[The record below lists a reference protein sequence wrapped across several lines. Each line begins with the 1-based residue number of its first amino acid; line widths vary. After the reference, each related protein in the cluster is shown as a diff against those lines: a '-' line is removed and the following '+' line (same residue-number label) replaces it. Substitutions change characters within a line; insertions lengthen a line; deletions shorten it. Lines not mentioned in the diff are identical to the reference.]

1 MKDKFFLILR
11 AICVLL
17 VGILLVAYKEQWAGA
32 LVIGMGVIFA
42 VFGLCSVIS
51 WLIKNN
57 LKRNPGFF
65 PVLGVAGVVLGLV
78 LILASKSFVNVF
90 VYVAGAILIILALFE
105 LFSLLSMHR
114 DARFP
119 GWIFATPVIALLLG
133 GFALWNPTKAAAL
146 PYMLTGIGCIVCGL
160 GWVVAIV
167 SWIVRSRKA

>member
-57 LKRNPGFF
+57 LKRSPGFF

-90 VYVAGAILIILALFE
+90 VYVAGAILILLALFE

-114 DARFP
+114 DVHFP

-167 SWIVRSRKA
+167 SWMVRSRKA